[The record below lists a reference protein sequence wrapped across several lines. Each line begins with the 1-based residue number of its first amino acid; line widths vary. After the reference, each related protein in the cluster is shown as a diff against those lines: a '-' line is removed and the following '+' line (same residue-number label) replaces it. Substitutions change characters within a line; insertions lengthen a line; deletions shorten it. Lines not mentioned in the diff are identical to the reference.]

1 MCNESPMWKSGCF
14 YLIMRTGI
22 RQNSCFKKNKKPA
35 MWKETWPNSKAINK
49 HSYKISHS
57 IYMETDKDKSHL
69 TKLFYFQKAKRG
81 GGGVRGPL
89 QVWKQVLIKVK
100 VRLSEEEPTLADTNL
115 LTSPQGTATGLD
127 PIPLA
132 GPAWAWNG
140 TNFTPGETWTRLCS
154 SKPPF

>member
-1 MCNESPMWKSGCF
+1 
-14 YLIMRTGI
+14 
-22 RQNSCFKKNKKPA
+22 
-35 MWKETWPNSKAINK
+35 MWKETWPNSKAIHK

-81 GGGVRGPL
+81 GGRGRGPL

-100 VRLSEEEPTLADTNL
+100 VRLSEEEPTQADTNL

-140 TNFTPGETWTRLCS
+140 TNFTPGETWTRLCHCYCCAHRS
-154 SKPPF
+154 LVFNWGQKCLNTNVHTFPLPKFTGLKI